1 MLQVALKRKVSA
13 LLGKRHLSPTTQVSN
28 EWGRIEWWRRMF
40 LPADVPSRAF
50 LCHEEKLECREFVTE
65 TVSVQEKQKLVT
77 LRVGET
83 QKYRRD
89 PDCCP
94 QEFRNQRKTFIEDE
108 EKVKC
113 DRCKGKGKI
122 DCSPEVPCP
131 NCKGRRTRNDL
142 CFSCKGSGRAGQD
155 QREECWA
162 CRGRGARSEDC
173 AACANVYSG
182 SSGRVK
188 CHRCGGS
195 GWVLCRACAGAG
207 EKVQARLVTRTYT
220 LSAETHFQS
229 GRPGTDEFCYGLA
242 PRHFKS
248 LPGNLVH
255 QEIQTPSKATAIS
268 QRLSV
273 FSYRV
278 ESNTYSY
285 KGADFHLN
293 QISSDSGAR
302 LVTNR
307 LPWSKPKL
315 ALAGILGAFV
325 VSALSALSLVS

>member
-13 LLGKRHLSPTTQVSN
+13 LLGKRYLSPTTHVSN

-40 LPADVPSRAF
+40 LPADVSSQAF
-50 LCHEEKLECREFVTE
+50 PCHEENLECREFVTE
-65 TVSVQEKQKLVT
+65 AVSVQEKQKLVT

-94 QEFRNQRKTFIEDE
+94 QEFRNQRITFIADE

-113 DRCKGKGKI
+113 NRCKGKGKI

-182 SSGRVK
+182 STGRVRCK
-188 CHRCGGS
+188 RCGGS
-195 GWVLCRACAGAG
+195 GWVVCRSCAGAG
-207 EKVQARLVTRTYT
+207 ERVRAKLIIRNYTCSTDYQFRLDGLGPAQFRN
-220 LSAETHFQS
+220 
-229 GRPGTDEFCYGLA
+229 GLA
-242 PRHFKS
+242 PNHFKS

-255 QEIQTPSKATAIS
+255 QETQTPSKATAIS

-278 ESNTYSY
+278 ESSTYSY

-307 LPWSKPKL
+307 LPWSQT
-315 ALAGILGAFV
+315 
-325 VSALSALSLVS
+325 